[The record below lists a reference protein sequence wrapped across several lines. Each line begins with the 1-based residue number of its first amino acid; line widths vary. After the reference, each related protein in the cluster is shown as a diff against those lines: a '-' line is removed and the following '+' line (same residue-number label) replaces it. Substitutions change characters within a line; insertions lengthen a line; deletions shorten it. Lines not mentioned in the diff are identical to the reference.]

1 MALSRHEH
9 YEPRAVNMFQL
20 VENEP
25 EGTCRTVCRDDAVN
39 RSSDSSLMK
48 QMKLEQH
55 RHKIYTISG
64 LYRAAKR
71 ESDHVEK

>member
-1 MALSRHEH
+1 MALNRYEH
-9 YEPRAVNMFQL
+9 YEPRTPNMFLL

-25 EGTCRTVCRDDAVN
+25 EGTCRTVCRDDAIN
-39 RSSDSSLMK
+39 RSSDSSLIK
-48 QMKLEQH
+48 QMKSEQLK
-55 RHKIYTISG
+55 HKIYIISG